1 VSAHG
6 RSKALTPERLREGG
20 VVSRHR
26 VAVIGAGYF
35 AAFHHEGW
43 QALRSGFDVEVAGLA
58 DLDVGR
64 AAALAQ
70 RFSVPRHH
78 ADAKSLLDAVQPTL
92 VDVVLPPQA
101 QAAVVREAL
110 ARGLPVICQKPFGRD
125 LAEASAL
132 ASLAAELGVP
142 LVVHENFRFT
152 PWFRECRRLIDA
164 GHFGRLHGV
173 SFRLRP
179 GDGQGPRAYLERQP
193 YFQTMPQLL
202 VRETA
207 VHFIDSFRF
216 LLGEVRAV
224 SARLRRLNPVIAGE
238 DAGLVI
244 FEFDD
249 ARTGLFDGNRL
260 NGHAA
265 ADARRTLGEMWLE
278 GEAGVL
284 RLDGDAR
291 LWWQPHGGREL
302 EHAYPHD
309 APGAFGG
316 AVTALQSHVLRHF
329 EQGAALENSA
339 AEYLHN
345 LHVQEAIYHS
355 HATGRRVEMASF
367 VPSGSET
374 KGDYTCSA

>member
-1 VSAHG
+1 V
-6 RSKALTPERLREGG
+6 
-20 VVSRHR
+20 
-26 VAVIGAGYF
+26 VIGAGYF

-43 QALRSGFDVEVAGLA
+43 QALRGAFDVEVAGLA
-58 DLDVGR
+58 DLDAGR

-70 RFSVPRHH
+70 RFMVPHH
-78 ADAKSLLDAVQPTL
+78 FADARSLLDAVQPTL

-110 ARGLPVICQKPFGRD
+110 ARRLPVICQKPFGRD

-132 ASLAAELGVP
+132 TRLAAEQGVP

-207 VHFIDSFRF
+207 VHFIDCFRF

-291 LWWQPHGGREL
+291 LWWQPHGQPEA
-302 EHAYPHD
+302 EHAYAHG

-316 AVTALQSHVLRHF
+316 AVTALQSHVLSHL
-329 EQGAALENSA
+329 ESGTVLENGA
-339 AEYLHN
+339 AEYLSN
-345 LHVQEAIYHS
+345 LHVQEAVYHS

-367 VPSGSET
+367 VPPGSEP
-374 KGDYTCSA
+374 KGDNPCSA